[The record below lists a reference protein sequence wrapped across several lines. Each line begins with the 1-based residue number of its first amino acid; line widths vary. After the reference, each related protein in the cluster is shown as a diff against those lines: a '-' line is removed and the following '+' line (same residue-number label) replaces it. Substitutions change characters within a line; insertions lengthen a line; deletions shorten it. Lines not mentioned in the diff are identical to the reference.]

1 MLWPV
6 ESYFVDALNKA
17 YPDVSFVDRDGYEK
31 YLLIKEFV
39 TVDGYFIVPIRWS
52 DVFMKQPYKNVM
64 RNKYDMLNMDW
75 TSWKDHAMWRRD
87 TDKENAL
94 MEHLG
99 ITQNSIYTFVN
110 KRYASNEKRRIE
122 TEEMGELPIIEMENI
137 EGYSLFDWTSVIL
150 NATEIHTVSTSLLF
164 MFEMLPITCPIHLYV
179 RKPMEK
185 DFSFV
190 DYIFTRDYI
199 LHD

>member
-1 MLWPV
+1 M
-6 ESYFVDALNKA
+6 
-17 YPDVSFVDRDGYEK
+17 
-31 YLLIKEFV
+31 
-39 TVDGYFIVPIRWS
+39 
-52 DVFMKQPYKNVM
+52 
-64 RNKYDMLNMDW
+64 
-75 TSWKDHAMWRRD
+75 
-87 TDKENAL
+87 DKENAL

-110 KRYASNEKRRIE
+110 KRDASNEKRRIE
-122 TEEMGELPIIEMENI
+122 TEETGELPIIEMENI